1 MDSDYRENLL
11 SYKRITDERCE
22 PDSWAAITRN
32 ERFNRYSRAM
42 HSGRLR
48 CEKLALFLSK
58 RITTN
63 PPASADKQLLADQYR
78 RVLHQFNEAF
88 EQHRRVI
95 ASLFEPH
102 GCEVTAISRY
112 PLPKH
117 LPPHNKY
124 AALTY
129 YHLDVQQPLCGAIH
143 NRVSPE
149 MLFYSTSTGDDF
161 DERSRKLR
169 RHQDI
174 VRGILTETQPPLPPE
189 DAVRERTLSVIAAVT
204 YSVFVPACS
213 VSDAFYTTGGS
224 AAGAAAGAFVG
235 SKASN
240 NPAAPI
246 IGAAIG
252 GIARKPRR
260 LSYYAKTNAEQINA
274 QQKAYTEALLE
285 QNGALKERIDA
296 LQKNES
302 SIQSLQSEVERLK
315 KELDSG
321 KDPGQANRTGQPPRV
336 ILRSGAQRRIMSR
349 TRSLTREK
357 LSSFPVRK
365 PTVRNFLS
373 ARCALNDEL
382 ARALGA
388 LERRRLLN
396 LASPFF
402 PFARLL
408 SLRAADDWRAIKEE
422 DGVPTFASV
431 VSLHNT
437 TRKIGGNSPHLGSL
451 PGKTGPRRE
460 ELQPITK
467 QFGSAQGLAGARDQ
481 SANASKDGCDGCFDF
496 RARGGSFFL
505 NFGGIRQPGIGGFRG
520 DHSDEQL

>member
-365 PTVRNFLS
+365 PTVRNFSS
-373 ARCALNDEL
+373 ARCALNDKL
-382 ARALGA
+382 ARALGV

-402 PFARLL
+402 PSRACLVFARRTIGAPSRRKTACPPSPPSFHSTIPPEKLEETVPISVHCL
-408 SLRAADDWRAIKEE
+408 GKRAPGEKNFNRSPNNSEARRAWR
-422 DGVPTFASV
+422 VPEINRRMPVRMVATAAS
-431 VSLHNT
+431 
-437 TRKIGGNSPHLGSL
+437 I
-451 PGKTGPRRE
+451 
-460 ELQPITK
+460 
-467 QFGSAQGLAGARDQ
+467 SARVEGAF
-481 SANASKDGCDGCFDF
+481 S
-496 RARGGSFFL
+496 
-505 NFGGIRQPGIGGFRG
+505 
-520 DHSDEQL
+520 